1 MSEAVILAIISNAFW
16 LIILLLVLGRFHG
29 ELKSLLSSI
38 GGFTIAGAQFEF
50 TDKRST
56 LQSYAILSDIFV
68 QILLQRESVHDIVRH
83 MSNSNAHQLAK
94 FTIKYTE
101 EVQQRHQDPVLLKNV
116 ALIMGYKGRY
126 QDAIVIYD
134 ALLKQTPGEPD
145 LLALKAVA
153 LFNTDIPAYIVS
165 SEHLLDDLVAGPSTA
180 SNGSFWYNRSLTKS
194 VLGKY
199 DQAIADLE
207 QALALGY
214 RKPKMLENNSFKVLR
229 QEKPN
234 EFMKLGA
241 DLERLRDSD

>member
-16 LIILLLVLGRFHG
+16 LTILLLVVSMFHG
-29 ELKSLLSSI
+29 ELKSLLRSVE
-38 GGFTIAGAQFEF
+38 GFTIAGAEFEF

-68 QILLQRESVHDIVRH
+68 QILLQRESVNDLVRH

-101 EVQQRHQDPVLLKNV
+101 EIPQQGQDPVLLKNV

-145 LLALKAVA
+145 LLSLKALA
-153 LFNTDIPAYIVS
+153 LFNTGIPAYIVS

-180 SNGSFWYNRSLTKS
+180 NKGLLWYNRSLNKS

-214 RKPKMLENNSFKVLR
+214 RKPQMLENNSLHVLR
-229 QEKPN
+229 REKPN
-234 EFMKLGA
+234 EFMKLKA
-241 DLERLRDSD
+241 ELDRLRDSN